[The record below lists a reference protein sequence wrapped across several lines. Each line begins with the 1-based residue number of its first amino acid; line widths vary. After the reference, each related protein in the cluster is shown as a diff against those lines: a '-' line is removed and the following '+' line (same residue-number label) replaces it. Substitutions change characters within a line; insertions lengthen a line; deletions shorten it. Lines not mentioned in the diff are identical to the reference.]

1 MSPVS
6 VRDPFIWTWNQESL
20 GFLPQRALWRE
31 DGRVLM
37 VADLHLGK
45 AESFQVQGIPIP
57 SDGDAGTL
65 NPLLALCHHWNPTR
79 LVILGDLIH
88 SRLGLTQQ
96 LRDVLRALPDLID
109 AEVDWISGNH
119 DRSSVIEGLPQ
130 QRSQRLGRLW
140 LSHEP
145 ERPPQDDGVLLNI
158 CGHMHPMGR
167 IHGGGDQLRLPC
179 FAFQPDH
186 DRLIIPA
193 FGELTGGHDC
203 DHRDPQWLVAD
214 GTIVPW
220 LSPSHPSRRGAVV

>member
-1 MSPVS
+1 
-6 VRDPFIWTWNQESL
+6 
-20 GFLPQRALWRE
+20 
-31 DGRVLM
+31 M

-45 AESFQVQGIPIP
+45 AESFQVQGIPIRVMAMLEP
-57 SDGDAGTL
+57 

-88 SRLGLTQQ
+88 SRLGLTQH

-109 AEVDWISGNH
+109 AEVDWIGGNH

-158 CGHMHPMGR
+158 CGHVHPMGR
-167 IHGGGDQLRLPC
+167 IHAEVISCLPC

-193 FGELTGGHDC
+193 LG
-203 DHRDPQWLVAD
+203 
-214 GTIVPW
+214 
-220 LSPSHPSRRGAVV
+220 S